1 MPLTIQERLKDL
13 SQAAEQLRE
22 DLAEAIKLREE
33 AEVSAFLEVELDKYF
48 VLSYPETSSL

>member
-1 MPLTIQERLKDL
+1 LWFLTIQERLKDL

-33 AEVSAFLEVELDKYF
+33 AEVS
-48 VLSYPETSSL
+48 